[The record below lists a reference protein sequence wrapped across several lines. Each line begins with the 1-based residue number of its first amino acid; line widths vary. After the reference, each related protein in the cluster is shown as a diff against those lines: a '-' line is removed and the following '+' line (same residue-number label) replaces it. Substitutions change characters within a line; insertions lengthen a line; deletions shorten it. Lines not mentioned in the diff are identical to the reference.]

1 MQQKDSEGTLVAV
14 MVDEESR
21 AKQKAIQ
28 EDEKVIPTKPTP
40 IWNVAHRGAS
50 GHAPEHTLEG
60 YRMGGTMLGDFIEVD
75 LQMTKDGVL
84 VAMHDER
91 VDRTTNGT
99 GLVKDFT
106 LKELKKLDAGSWFN
120 DLYPEKAQPH
130 YVGLTIP
137 TLEEVIE
144 EFGTDERYY
153 IETKEPG
160 IYPGMEEELIRI
172 LEKYKLIGNDPK
184 ESHALIQS
192 FSPASLQQLHELN
205 PIVPLVQLF
214 TYYGIGTITEEELSK
229 IDGYAIGIGA
239 NHNGIDEKYV
249 RQVVDAGL
257 MMHPYTVNTKE
268 DMRKVINWGVTGMF
282 TNFPDLLRDVLKEYE
297 EAS

>member
-1 MQQKDSEGTLVAV
+1 MQKKDSEGTLVAV
-14 MVDEESR
+14 MIDEESR
-21 AKQKAIQ
+21 AKQKALH
-28 EDEKVIPTKPTP
+28 EDEKVIPTEPVP

-50 GHAPEHTLEG
+50 GHAPEHTIEG

-106 LKELKKLDAGSWFN
+106 LEELKKLDAGSWFN
-120 DLYPEKAQPH
+120 DMYPHKAQPH
-130 YVGLTIP
+130 YVGLTVP
-137 TLEEVIE
+137 TLEEIIQ

-160 IYPGMEEELIRI
+160 IYPGMEEELIRV
-172 LEKYKLIGNDPK
+172 LEKYKLIGKDPK
-184 ESHALIQS
+184 ESHVLIQS
-192 FSPASLQQLHELN
+192 FSPESLQKLHDLN
-205 PIVPLVQLF
+205 SIVPLVRLF
-214 TYYGIGTITEEELSK
+214 TYFGIGTITDKELDE
-229 IDGYAIGIGA
+229 IDDYAVGIGA

-257 MMHPYTVNTKE
+257 MMHPYTVNTKD
-268 DMRKVINWGVTGMF
+268 DMRKVIDWGVTGMF